1 MEYCL
6 LGNTKIDMKPKI
18 ILPDKVCP
26 NCHKAFNR
34 NLNKS
39 IGDFR
44 KRKFCSHKCSSDYY
58 SGERHAKYKS
68 IKDKIEGN
76 IEIST
81 NGCWNWVGT
90 KRGQSSGVY
99 YGGTNIGRKSML
111 AHRASYELYIDKI
124 PEGMLVCHKCDNPR
138 CVNPEHLFLG
148 THLDNGRDMSQKN
161 RGTNGEK
168 SANSK
173 LTSNQVMEI
182 RFAGKLRNMRQK
194 DIAYVFGVSEKAV
207 HKIINNKT
215 WKHLL

>member
-6 LGNTKIDMKPKI
+6 LGNNKIDMKPKI
-18 ILPDKVCP
+18 ILPDKICP
-26 NCHKAFNR
+26 NCSKSFNR
-34 NLNKS
+34 DLNKS

-44 KRKFCSHKCSSDYY
+44 KRKFCSFKCATNYN
-58 SGERHAKYKS
+58 SGENHVRYKS
-68 IKDKIEGN
+68 IKDKIESN
-76 IEIST
+76 VVKSE
-81 NGCWNWVGT
+81 NGCWNWIGT
-90 KRGQSSGVY
+90 KRGKSGGVY
-99 YGGTNIGRKSML
+99 YGGTNIGRKSVL
-111 AHRASYELYIDKI
+111 AHRASYEFYVGEI
-124 PEGMLVCHKCDNPR
+124 PSGMLVCHKCDNPQ

-148 THLDNGRDMSQKN
+148 THSDNAMDMSLKN

-168 SANSK
+168 NKNSK
-173 LTSNQVMEI
+173 LTDNKVMEI